1 MNIAEPFIKRPV
13 AACLFAVAIV
23 LLGLLSWRLLPVA
36 PLPQVDFPAIQVYAS
51 LPGASPESMA
61 STVATPLER
70 ALGSIPGVTA
80 INSTST
86 QGVSTI
92 WVEFTLDR
100 DLNSAARDVQAAL
113 NSARGQLPAGMPG
126 NPGYRKISPSQ
137 APIMALAL
145 SSPNLAPSALYD
157 AASTVLAQKLAQ
169 IKGVGQVGIDGA
181 SLPAVR
187 IQLNPNALA
196 NYGIALDEVRA
207 AISNANVLRPL
218 GLLEEGDT
226 RWQVRTNESL
236 RSASDYQ
243 NLVIRYGDA
252 GPVRLRDVATVT
264 DSVENR
270 YTDGFHNHSSAVTLT
285 VSRQT
290 GANIVET
297 IDAIN
302 AQLPALRA
310 LMPGDTQLKVVM
322 DRSPGIRATLKEAQ
336 ITLALAVL
344 LVVGVVWMFL
354 GSARSALIPSLA
366 IPVAIIG
373 AFVVMYL
380 YGFSLNNLSLM
391 ALIVA
396 AGLVV
401 DDAIVVLE
409 NIKRHIE
416 RGLSPMQ
423 AAILGARE
431 VGFTLLAM
439 NITLVV
445 IFVSILLMGGV
456 VEKLFREFSITLAA
470 AMLISLLVSLSLTPA
485 LCTQLLK
492 KTPPK
497 SERPGLFD
505 EIKQGYS
512 IALNWALRHSRIVML
527 LLAAVIGL
535 NIYLYIAIPKTM
547 LPEQDTGQMT
557 SWIRGDDGF
566 SFQIMQPKIQE
577 FRKLL
582 LTDPAVEDVFGASG
596 GYNGVSNAWM
606 RISLKPKAERGVSVH
621 EVVDRIRRQ
630 IPSVPGAMMMLGPD
644 QDIRLSSP
652 FSRSEHELL
661 LLSDDLK
668 LMSKWA
674 AKITTAMESMPEITE
689 VDGVK
694 EEGTQQVVLTIDRE
708 TAQRLG
714 VDMATVATLLNNS
727 FSQRQVST
735 MYDRMNQYRVVM
747 ELEPGYTATPAVLD
761 QLQVITRDGQRVP
774 LSTFSSFDYG
784 LAEDRVRH
792 TNQFASESIGY
803 GVAEGFTAEQARTA
817 IEQKLAE
824 LMVPN
829 EVYLASAGT
838 SRPGWGPSTPGAAQ
852 EPAVLIACV
861 LLAVYLILGILYE
874 STIHPL
880 TILSTL
886 PSAGIGALL
895 ALRLSDTPFSLI
907 AMLGLFLLIGIVM
920 KNAILMIDFAL
931 ELERKE
937 GLSSRDSIFQAA
949 LLRLR
954 PIMMTNLAGLLGA
967 LPLILGSNEGS
978 ELRTPLGITIIGG
991 LAVSQLLT
999 LFTTPVVYLYMEKL
1013 RNWRQAKTHQPA
1025 LQKTNQLQGHLQD

>member
-1 MNIAEPFIKRPV
+1 MTIAEPFIKRPV
-13 AACLFAVAIV
+13 ASSLVAIGIV
-23 LLGLLSWRLLPVA
+23 LLGLLSWRMLPVA
-36 PLPQVDFPAIQVYAS
+36 PLPQVDFPAVQIFAA

-80 INSTST
+80 INSNST
-86 QGVSTI
+86 QGSTFI

-100 DLNSAARDVQAAL
+100 DLDSAARDVQAAL
-113 NSARGQLPAGMPG
+113 NAARGQLPAGMPG
-126 NPGYRKISPSQ
+126 NPSYRKVSPSQ

-145 SSPNLAPSALYD
+145 SSPNLSPSALYD
-157 AASTVLAQKLAQ
+157 AASTILAQKLAQ

-187 IQLNPNALA
+187 IQLNPNMLSS
-196 NYGIALDEVRA
+196 YGIALDEVRN
-207 AISNANVLRPL
+207 AISNANVQRPL
-218 GLLEEGDT
+218 GILEEDDS
-226 RWQVRTNESL
+226 RWQVYTSETLRT
-236 RSASDYQ
+236 AADYQ

-252 GPVRLRDVATVT
+252 GPVRLRDVATVS

-302 AQLPALRA
+302 AQLPTLRA

-336 ITLALAVL
+336 ITLAVAVL
-344 LVVGVVWMFL
+344 LVVGVVFL
-354 GSARSALIPSLA
+354 FLRSAQSALIPTLA

-373 AFVVMYL
+373 AFSVMYL
-380 YGFSLNNLSLM
+380 WGFSLNNLSLM

-416 RGLSPMQ
+416 KGMPPFQ
-423 AAILGARE
+423 AAIQGARE

-439 NITLVV
+439 NVTLVV

-470 AMLISLLVSLSLTPA
+470 AMLISLVISLSLTPA
-485 LCTQLLK
+485 LCGQLLK
-492 KTPPK
+492 AEPK
-497 SERPGLFD
+497 NAAQKEPQPGIFD
-505 EIKQGYS
+505 DIKQGYAV
-512 IALNWALRHSRIVML
+512 ALDWALRHSRIVML
-527 LLAAVIGL
+527 ILAAVIGI

-557 SWIRGDDGF
+557 GWIRGDDGF
-566 SFQIMQPKIQE
+566 SFQLMQPKIQE
-577 FRKLL
+577 FRKVLL
-582 LTDPAVEDVFGASG
+582 ADPAVEDVFGASG
-596 GYNGVSNAWM
+596 GGNGVSNAWM
-606 RISLKPKAERGVSVH
+606 RISLKPMAERGVSVM
-621 EVVDRIRRQ
+621 EVTDRIRRE
-630 IPSVPGAMMMLGPD
+630 IPTIPGAMLMVGPD

-652 FSRSEHELL
+652 FSRSQHEVMM
-661 LLSDDLK
+661 LSDDIRL
-668 LMSKWA
+668 LYKWA
-674 AKITTAMESMPEITE
+674 AKLTTAMEGMKELTEI
-689 VDGVK
+689 DGVR
-694 EEGTQQVVLTIDRE
+694 EEGTQQINLTIDRE

-714 VDMATVATLLNNS
+714 VDMTTVASLLNNS

-735 MYDRMNQYRVVM
+735 MYEEMNQYRVVM
-747 ELEPGYTATPAVLD
+747 ELEPGYTATPEVLN
-761 QLQVITRDGQRVP
+761 QLQVITRDGKRVP

-792 TNQFASESIGY
+792 SNQFVSESIGY
-803 GVAEGFTAEQARTA
+803 GLAEGVTAEQARIA
-817 IEQKLAE
+817 IEAKVAE
-824 LMVPN
+824 LMMPK
-829 EVYLASAGT
+829 EVYLAPSGS
-838 SRPGWGPSTPGAAQ
+838 SRPGWGPSVPGMAQ
-852 EPAVLIACV
+852 NPAVLIACV

-895 ALRLSDTPFSLI
+895 ALWLTDTPFSLI

-931 ELERKE
+931 ELERNE
-937 GLSSRDSIFQAA
+937 GLSSRDSIYQAA
-949 LLRLR
+949 MIRLR
-954 PIMMTNLAGLLGA
+954 PILMTNLAGLLGA
-967 LPLILGSNEGS
+967 VPLILGFNEGS

-991 LAVSQLLT
+991 LAVSQFLT
-999 LFTTPVVYLYMEKL
+999 LFTTPVVYLYMEKV
-1013 RNWRQAKTHQPA
+1013 RNWG
-1025 LQKTNQLQGHLQD
+1025 LQKTGSQAAAH

>member
-1 MNIAEPFIKRPV
+1 MTIAEPFIKRPV
-13 AACLFAVAIV
+13 ASSLVAIGIV
-23 LLGLLSWRLLPVA
+23 LLGLLSWRMLPVA
-36 PLPQVDFPAIQVYAS
+36 PLPQVDFPAVQIFAS

-80 INSTST
+80 INSNST
-86 QGVSTI
+86 QGSTFI

-100 DLNSAARDVQAAL
+100 DLDSAARDVQAAL
-113 NSARGQLPAGMPG
+113 NAARGQLPAGMPG
-126 NPGYRKISPSQ
+126 NPSYRKISPSQ
-137 APIMALAL
+137 APVMALAL
-145 SSPNLAPSALYD
+145 SSPNLSPSALYD
-157 AASTVLAQKLAQ
+157 AASTILAQKLAQ

-196 NYGIALDEVRA
+196 SYGIALDEVRN
-207 AISNANVLRPL
+207 AISNANVQRPL
-218 GLLEEGDT
+218 GILEEDDS
-226 RWQVRTNESL
+226 RWQVYTSETLRT
-236 RSASDYQ
+236 AADYQ

-252 GPVRLRDVATVT
+252 GPVRLQDVATVS

-270 YTDGFHNHSSAVTLT
+270 YTDGFHNRSSAVTLT

-302 AQLPALRA
+302 AQLPTLRA

-336 ITLALAVL
+336 ITLAVAVM
-344 LVVGVVWMFL
+344 LVVGVVFVFL
-354 GSARSALIPSLA
+354 RSAQSALIPTLA

-373 AFVVMYL
+373 AFSVMYL
-380 YGFSLNNLSLM
+380 WGFSLNNLSLM

-416 RGLSPMQ
+416 KGVPPFQ
-423 AAILGARE
+423 AAIQGARE

-439 NITLVV
+439 NVTLVV

-470 AMLISLLVSLSLTPA
+470 AMLISLVVSLSLTPA
-485 LCTQLLK
+485 LCGQLLK
-492 KTPPK
+492 PEANKKTEHPEKQP
-497 SERPGLFD
+497 EEQPGIFD
-505 EIKQGYS
+505 DLKKGYAV
-512 IALNWALRHSRIVML
+512 ALDWALRHSRIVML
-527 LLAAVIGL
+527 ILAAVIGI

-557 SWIRGDDGF
+557 GWIRGDDGF
-566 SFQIMQPKIQE
+566 SFQLMQPKIQE
-577 FRKLL
+577 FRKVLL
-582 LTDPAVEDVFGASG
+582 EDPAVEDVFGASG
-596 GYNGVSNAWM
+596 GGNGVSNAWM
-606 RISLKPKAERGVSVH
+606 RISLKPLAERGVSVM
-621 EVVDRIRRQ
+621 EVTDRIRREL
-630 IPSVPGAMMMLGPD
+630 PSIPGAMLMVGPD

-652 FSRSEHELL
+652 FSRSQHEVMM
-661 LLSDDLK
+661 LSDDIRK
-668 LMSKWA
+668 LYKWA
-674 AKITTAMESMPEITE
+674 ATLTTAMEKMPELVE

-694 EEGTQQVVLTIDRE
+694 EEGTQQIVLTIDRE
-708 TAQRLG
+708 AAQRLG
-714 VDMATVATLLNNS
+714 VNMNLVASLLNNS

-735 MYDRMNQYRVVM
+735 MYEEMNQYRVVM
-747 ELEPGYTATPAVLD
+747 ELEPGYTATPEVLN
-761 QLQVITRDGQRVP
+761 QLQVITYDGKRVP

-792 TNQFASESIGY
+792 SNQFVSESIGY
-803 GVAEGFTAEQARTA
+803 GLAEGVTAEQARIA
-817 IEQKLAE
+817 IEAKVAE
-824 LMVPN
+824 IMMPK
-829 EVYLASAGT
+829 EVYLAPAGS
-838 SRPGWGPSTPGAAQ
+838 SRPGWGPSTPGMAQ
-852 EPAVLIACV
+852 SPAVLIACV

-895 ALRLSDTPFSLI
+895 ALWLTDTPFSLI

-931 ELERKE
+931 ELERNE
-937 GLSSRDSIFQAA
+937 GLSSRDSIYQAA
-949 LLRLR
+949 MIRLR
-954 PIMMTNLAGLLGA
+954 PILMTNLAGLLGA
-967 LPLILGSNEGS
+967 VPLILGFNEGS

-999 LFTTPVVYLYMEKL
+999 LFTTPVVYLYMEKV
-1013 RNWRQAKTHQPA
+1013 RNWGLAKTHPQSM
-1025 LQKTNQLQGHLQD
+1025 TSH

>member
-13 AACLFAVAIV
+13 ASSLLAIGIV
-23 LLGLLSWRLLPVA
+23 LLGLLAWRMLPVA
-36 PLPQVDFPAIQVYAS
+36 PLPQIDFPAVQIFAQ

-61 STVATPLER
+61 ATVATPLER

-80 INSTST
+80 INSNST
-86 QGVSTI
+86 QGSTFI

-113 NSARGQLPAGMPG
+113 NTARSQLPAGMPG
-126 NPGYRKISPSQ
+126 NPSYRKISPSQ

-157 AASTVLAQKLAQ
+157 AASSILAQKIAQ
-169 IKGVGQVGIDGA
+169 IHGVGAVGIDGA

-196 NYGIALDEVRA
+196 SYGIALDEVRN
-207 AISNANVLRPL
+207 AISNANPLRPL
-218 GLLEEGDT
+218 GIAENDDQ
-226 RWQVRTNESL
+226 RWQVNTSENLRTAKE
-236 RSASDYQ
+236 YQ
-243 NLVIRYGDA
+243 QLVIRYASGTA
-252 GPVRLRDVATVT
+252 GESHGLVRLQDVAKVT

-270 YTDGFHNHSSAVTLT
+270 YTDGFHNQHSAVTLT

-302 AQLPALRA
+302 AQLPILRA
-310 LMPGDTQLKVVM
+310 LMPADTQLKVVM
-322 DRSPGIRATLKEAQ
+322 DRSPGIRATLWEAQ
-336 ITLALAVL
+336 ITLAISVL

-373 AFVVMYL
+373 AFAVMYS

-416 RGLSPMQ
+416 RGLAPLD
-423 AAILGARE
+423 AALLGAKE

-445 IFVSILLMGGV
+445 IFVSILIMGGV
-456 VEKLFREFSITLAA
+456 VEKLFREFSITLAG
-470 AMLISLLVSLSLTPA
+470 AMIISLLVSLSLTPA
-485 LCTQLLK
+485 LCGQLLK
-492 KTPPK
+492 AEPSKVKKP
-497 SERPGLFD
+497 SLFGD
-505 EIKQGYS
+505 IKQGYG
-512 IALNWALRHSRIVML
+512 IALDWALRHSRIVML
-527 LLAAVIGL
+527 LLMGTIGI
-535 NIYLYIAIPKTM
+535 NIYLYIDIPKTM
-547 LPEQDTGQMT
+547 LPDQDTGQMT
-557 SWIRGDDGF
+557 GWVRGDDGF
-566 SFQIMQPKIQE
+566 SFKLMQPKIQQ
-577 FRKLL
+577 FRELL
-582 LTDPAVEDVFGASG
+582 LADPAVEDVFGASG
-596 GYNGVSNAWM
+596 GGNGVSNAWM
-606 RISLKPKAERGVSVH
+606 RISLKPRAERGESVDA
-621 EVVDRIRRQ
+621 VVDRLRRNM
-630 IPSVPGAMMMLGPD
+630 PSIPGAMLMVGSD

-652 FSRSEHELL
+652 FSRSDQELM
-661 LLSDDLK
+661 LLSDNLP
-668 LMSKWA
+668 LLHTWA
-674 AKITTAMESMPEITE
+674 AKITRAMQTMPELTGI
-689 VDGVK
+689 DGVRD
-694 EEGTQQVVLTIDRE
+694 EGTRQVVLNIDR
-708 TAQRLG
+708 TAAQRLG

-727 FSQRQVST
+727 FSQRQVAT
-735 MYDRMNQYRVVM
+735 MYDQMNQYRVVM
-747 ELEPGYTATPAVLD
+747 ELAPGYTASPQVLD
-761 QLQVITRDGQRVP
+761 QIQVITRSGARVP
-774 LSTFSSFDYG
+774 LSTFSSFTYG
-784 LAEDRVRH
+784 LAEDRVRRS
-792 TNQFASESIGY
+792 NQFVSESIGY
-803 GVAEGFTAEQARTA
+803 GVAEGFTDEQARLA
-817 IEQKLAE
+817 IEAKVGE
-824 LMVPN
+824 LLVPK
-829 EVYLASAGT
+829 EVYMAPAGST
-838 SRPGWGPSTPGAAQ
+838 RPGWGPSTPSMAQ
-852 EPAVLIACV
+852 DPAVLIACV

-931 ELERKE
+931 ELERRE
-937 GLSSRDSIFQAA
+937 GLSSRDSIYQAA

-967 LPLILGSNEGS
+967 VPLIMGFHEGS

-999 LFTTPVVYLYMEKL
+999 LFTTPVVYLYMEKV
-1013 RNWRQAKTHQPA
+1013 RNWKLGKTKPA
-1025 LQKTNQLQGHLQD
+1025 DF

>member
-1 MNIAEPFIKRPV
+1 MTLAEPFIKRPV
-13 AACLFAVAIV
+13 ASSLVAVGIV
-23 LLGLLSWRLLPVA
+23 LLGLLSWRMLPVA
-36 PLPQVDFPAIQVYAS
+36 PLPQVDFPAVQIFAS

-80 INSTST
+80 INSNST
-86 QGVSTI
+86 QGSTFI

-100 DLNSAARDVQAAL
+100 DLDSAARDVQAAL
-113 NSARGQLPAGMPG
+113 NAARGQLPAGMPG

-145 SSPNLAPSALYD
+145 SSDNLAPSALYD
-157 AASTVLAQKLAQ
+157 AASTILAQKLAQ

-187 IQLNPNALA
+187 IQLNPNALSS
-196 NYGIALDEVRA
+196 YGIALDEVRNA
-207 AISNANVLRPL
+207 VSNANVQRPM
-218 GLLEEGDT
+218 GVLEESDT
-226 RWQVRTNESL
+226 RWQVYTSETLRT
-236 RSASDYQ
+236 AADYQ
-243 NLVIRYGDA
+243 NLIVRYGES

-270 YTDGFHNHSSAVTLT
+270 YTSGFHNNSSAVTLT

-302 AQLPALRA
+302 AELDTLRL
-310 LMPGDTQLKVVM
+310 LMPGDTKLKVVM

-336 ITLALAVL
+336 ITLAVAVL
-344 LVVGVVWMFL
+344 LVVGVVFMFL
-354 GSARSALIPSLA
+354 RSAQSALIPTLA

-373 AFVVMYL
+373 AFSVMYL
-380 YGFSLNNLSLM
+380 WGFSLNNLSIM

-416 RGLSPMQ
+416 KGTPPFQ
-423 AAILGARE
+423 AAIQGARE

-439 NITLVV
+439 NLTLVV

-470 AMLISLLVSLSLTPA
+470 AMMISLVISLSLTPA
-485 LCTQLLK
+485 LCGQLLK
-492 KTPPK
+492 PEAQKK
-497 SERPGLFD
+497 EDRPGIFD
-505 EIKQGYS
+505 DIKKGYS
-512 IALNWALRHSRIVML
+512 AALDWALRHSRIVML
-527 LLAAVIGL
+527 ILAGVIGV

-557 SWIRGDDGF
+557 GWIRGDDGF

-577 FRKLL
+577 FRKVLL
-582 LTDPAVEDVFGASG
+582 ADPAVEDVFGASG
-596 GYNGVSNAWM
+596 GGNGVSNAWM
-606 RISLKPKAERGVSVH
+606 RISLKPMAERGVSVM
-621 EVVDRIRRQ
+621 EVTDRIRRQ
-630 IPSVPGAMMMLGPD
+630 IPSIPGAMLMVGPD

-652 FSRSEHELL
+652 FSRSQHEVMM
-661 LLSDDLK
+661 LSDDIRL
-668 LMSKWA
+668 LYKWA
-674 AKITTAMESMPEITE
+674 AKLTTAMEGMKELTEI
-689 VDGVK
+689 DGVR
-694 EEGTQQVVLTIDRE
+694 EEGTQQINLTIDRE
-708 TAQRLG
+708 AAQRLG
-714 VDMATVATLLNNS
+714 VDMMTVASLLNNS

-735 MYDRMNQYRVVM
+735 MYEEMNQYRVVM
-747 ELEPGYTATPAVLD
+747 ELEPGYTATPEVLN
-761 QLQVITRDGQRVP
+761 QLQVITNEGKRVP

-792 TNQFASESIGY
+792 TNQFVSESIGY
-803 GVAEGFTAEQARTA
+803 GLAEGVTAEQARLA
-817 IEQKLAE
+817 IEAKVAE
-824 LMVPN
+824 LMMPK
-829 EVYLASAGT
+829 EVYLAPSGS
-838 SRPGWGPSTPGAAQ
+838 SRPGWGPAVPGMAQ
-852 EPAVLIACV
+852 NPAVLIGAV

-895 ALRLSDTPFSLI
+895 ALWLTNTPFSLI

-931 ELERKE
+931 ELERSQ
-937 GLSSRDSIFQAA
+937 GLSSRDSIYQAA
-949 LLRLR
+949 LIRLR
-954 PIMMTNLAGLLGA
+954 PILMTNLAGLLGA
-967 LPLILGSNEGS
+967 VPLILGFNEGS

-991 LAVSQLLT
+991 LAVSQFLT

-1013 RNWRQAKTHQPA
+1013 RNWGKKSVPDTQPA
-1025 LQKTNQLQGHLQD
+1025 

>member
-1 MNIAEPFIKRPV
+1 MFIADPFIRRPV
-13 AACLFAVAIV
+13 ASSLLAVGIV
-23 LLGLLSWRLLPVA
+23 LLGLLAWRMLPVA
-36 PLPQVDFPAIQVYAS
+36 PLPQVDFPAVQIYAS

-61 STVATPLER
+61 ATVATPLER

-80 INSTST
+80 INSNST
-86 QGVSTI
+86 QGSTTL

-100 DLNSAARDVQAAL
+100 DLDSAARDVQAAL
-113 NSARGQLPAGMPG
+113 NAARGQLPAGMPG

-145 SSPNLAPSALYD
+145 SSPNLSPSALYD
-157 AASTVLAQKLAQ
+157 AASTILAQKLSQ
-169 IKGVGQVGIDGA
+169 INGVGQVGIDGA

-196 NYGIALDEVRA
+196 NYGIALDEVRN

-218 GLLEEGDT
+218 GLLEEDDT

-236 RSASDYQ
+236 RAAKDYQ
-243 NLVIRYGDA
+243 MLVIRYREDG
-252 GPVRLRDVATVT
+252 GVVRLQDVASVS

-270 YTDGFHNHSSAVTLT
+270 YTDGFHNQSSAVTLT

-336 ITLALAVL
+336 ITLVLAVL
-344 LVVGVVWMFL
+344 LVVGVVWVFL

-373 AFVVMYL
+373 AFAVMYL

-416 RGLSPMQ
+416 RGLSPFQ
-423 AAILGARE
+423 AAIQGTRE

-439 NITLVV
+439 NVTLVV
-445 IFVSILLMGGV
+445 VFISILLMGGV

-470 AMLISLLVSLSLTPA
+470 TMIISLAVSLSLTPA
-485 LCTQLLK
+485 LCAQLLK
-492 KTPPK
+492 AEPK
-497 SERPGLFD
+497 KAHKPSIFD
-505 EIKQGYS
+505 DIKQAYS
-512 IALNWALRHSRIVML
+512 IALGWALRHNRIVL
-527 LLAAVIGL
+527 LILAGVIGL
-535 NIYLYIAIPKTM
+535 NIYLYIAIPKIM

-557 SWIRGDDGF
+557 GYIRGDDGF
-566 SFQIMQPKIQE
+566 SFQLMQPKIQQ
-577 FRKLL
+577 FRQLL
-582 LTDPAVEDVFGASG
+582 LSDPAVEDVFGASG
-596 GYNGVSNAWM
+596 GGNGVSNAWM
-606 RISLKPKAERGVSVH
+606 RISLKPMAERGVSVQ
-621 EVVDRIRRQ
+621 EVVDRLRRKM
-630 IPSVPGAMMMLGPD
+630 PSIPGAMLMISPD

-652 FSRSEHELL
+652 FNRSEQELM

-668 LMSKWA
+668 LLHNWA
-674 AKITTAMESMPEITE
+674 AKITTAMEKMPEITE

-708 TAQRLG
+708 AAQRLG
-714 VDMATVATLLNNS
+714 VDMSIVASMLNNS

-735 MYDRMNQYRVVM
+735 MYDEMNQYRVVM
-747 ELEPGYTATPAVLD
+747 ELEPGYTATPAVLE
-761 QLQVITRDGQRVP
+761 QLQVITSAGKRVP
-774 LSTFSSFDYG
+774 LSAFSSFGYG

-792 TNQFASESIGY
+792 TNQFASEDIGY
-803 GVAEGFTAEQARTA
+803 GVAENYTEAQARAA
-817 IEQKLAE
+817 IETKLAE

-829 EVYLASAGT
+829 EVYLAPAGS
-838 SRPGWGPSTPGAAQ
+838 SRPGWGPSTPGMAQ
-852 EPAVLIACV
+852 DPAVLIACV

-967 LPLILGSNEGS
+967 LPLILSFNEGS

-999 LFTTPVVYLYMEKL
+999 LFTTPVVYLYMEKV
-1013 RNWRQAKTHQPA
+1013 RNWGLKKGHTE
-1025 LQKTNQLQGHLQD
+1025 LVVQGN

>member
-1 MNIAEPFIKRPV
+1 MTIAEPFIRRPV
-13 AACLFAVAIV
+13 ASCLVALGIV
-23 LLGLLSWRLLPVA
+23 LLGLLSWRMLPVA
-36 PLPQVDFPAIQVYAS
+36 PLPQVDFPAVQIYAG

-80 INSTST
+80 INSNST
-86 QGVSTI
+86 QGSTFI

-100 DLNSAARDVQAAL
+100 DLDSAARDVQAAL
-113 NSARGQLPAGMPG
+113 NAARGQLPAGMPG
-126 NPGYRKISPSQ
+126 NPSYRKISPSQ

-145 SSPNLAPSALYD
+145 SSPNLSPSALYD
-157 AASTVLAQKLAQ
+157 AASTILAQKLSQ

-196 NYGIALDEVRA
+196 SYGIALDEVRN
-207 AISNANVLRPL
+207 AISNANVQRPM
-218 GLLEEGDT
+218 GVLEENDS
-226 RWQVRTNESL
+226 RWQVYTSETLRT
-236 RSASDYQ
+236 AADYR
-243 NLVIRYGDA
+243 NLVVRYGDA
-252 GPVRLRDVATVT
+252 GPVRLRDVATVS

-302 AQLPALRA
+302 AQLPTLRA
-310 LMPGDTQLKVVM
+310 LMPGDTELKVVM

-336 ITLALAVL
+336 ITLAIAVL
-344 LVVGVVWMFL
+344 LVVGVVFVFL
-354 GSARSALIPSLA
+354 RSAQSALIPSLA

-373 AFVVMYL
+373 AFAVMYL
-380 YGFSLNNLSLM
+380 WGFSLNNLSLM

-416 RGLSPMQ
+416 KGMPPFQ
-423 AAILGARE
+423 AAIQGARE

-439 NITLVV
+439 NLTLVV

-456 VEKLFREFSITLAA
+456 IEKLFREFSITLAA
-470 AMLISLLVSLSLTPA
+470 AMLISLVVSLSLTPA
-485 LCTQLLK
+485 LCGQLLK
-492 KTPPK
+492 AEPK
-497 SERPGLFD
+497 KVEKPGIFD
-505 EIKQGYS
+505 DLRSGYA
-512 IALNWALRHSRIVML
+512 IALDWALRHSRIVML
-527 LLAAVIGL
+527 ILAAVIGI
-535 NIYLYIAIPKTM
+535 NIYLYVATPKIM

-557 SWIRGDDGF
+557 GWIRGDDGF
-566 SFQIMQPKIQE
+566 SFQVMQPKIQE
-577 FRKLL
+577 FRRVLL
-582 LTDPAVEDVFGASG
+582 NDPAVEDVFGASG
-596 GYNGVSNAWM
+596 GGNGVSNAWM
-606 RISLKPKAERGVSVH
+606 RISLKPMAERGVSVM
-621 EVVDRIRRQ
+621 EVTDRIRRQ
-630 IPSVPGAMMMLGPD
+630 LPSIPGAMLMIGPD
-644 QDIRLSSP
+644 QDIRLNSP
-652 FSRSEHELL
+652 FSRSQHEVMM
-661 LLSDDLK
+661 LSDDIRL
-668 LMSKWA
+668 LYQWA
-674 AKITTAMESMPEITE
+674 AKLTTAMEGMKELTEI
-689 VDGVK
+689 DGVR
-694 EEGTQQVVLTIDRE
+694 EEGTQQIVLTIDRE
-708 TAQRLG
+708 AAQRLG
-714 VDMATVATLLNNS
+714 VDMTTVASVLNNS

-735 MYDRMNQYRVVM
+735 LYEEMNQYRVVM
-747 ELEPGYTATPAVLD
+747 ELEPGYTATPEVLN
-761 QLQVITRDGQRVP
+761 QLQVITRDGNRVP
-774 LSTFSSFDYG
+774 LSTFSTFDYG

-792 TNQFASESIGY
+792 SNQFVSESIGY
-803 GVAEGFTAEQARTA
+803 GLAEGVTAEQARAA
-817 IEQKLAE
+817 IEAKVAE
-824 LMVPN
+824 LMMPK
-829 EVYLASAGT
+829 EVYLAPAG
-838 SRPGWGPSTPGAAQ
+838 SVRPGWGPSVPGMAQ
-852 EPAVLIACV
+852 NPAVLIGCV

-895 ALRLSDTPFSLI
+895 ALWLTDTPFSLI

-931 ELERKE
+931 ELERNE
-937 GLSSRDSIFQAA
+937 GLSSRDSIYQAA
-949 LLRLR
+949 LIRLR
-954 PIMMTNLAGLLGA
+954 PILMTNLAGLLGA
-967 LPLILGSNEGS
+967 LPLILGINEGS
-978 ELRTPLGITIIGG
+978 ELRTPLGITIMGG

-1013 RNWRQAKTHQPA
+1013 RNWGLRHKPLASGQT
-1025 LQKTNQLQGHLQD
+1025 L

>member
-1 MNIAEPFIKRPV
+1 MTLAEPFIKRPV
-13 AACLFAVAIV
+13 ASSLVAVGIV
-23 LLGLLSWRLLPVA
+23 LLGLLSWRMLPVA
-36 PLPQVDFPAIQVYAS
+36 PLPQVDFPAVQIFAS

-80 INSTST
+80 INSNST
-86 QGVSTI
+86 QGSTFI

-100 DLNSAARDVQAAL
+100 DLDSAARDVQAAL
-113 NSARGQLPAGMPG
+113 NAARGQLPAGMPG

-145 SSPNLAPSALYD
+145 SSDNLAPSALYD
-157 AASTVLAQKLAQ
+157 AASTILAQKLAQ

-187 IQLNPNALA
+187 IQLNPNALSS
-196 NYGIALDEVRA
+196 YGIALDEVRNA
-207 AISNANVLRPL
+207 VSNANVQRPM
-218 GLLEEGDT
+218 GVLEESDI
-226 RWQVRTNESL
+226 RWQVYTSETLRT
-236 RSASDYQ
+236 AADYQ
-243 NLVIRYGDA
+243 NLIVRYGES

-270 YTDGFHNHSSAVTLT
+270 YTSGFHNNSSAVTLT

-302 AQLPALRA
+302 AELDTLRL
-310 LMPGDTQLKVVM
+310 LMPGDTKLKVVM

-336 ITLALAVL
+336 ITLAVAVL
-344 LVVGVVWMFL
+344 LVVGVVFMFL
-354 GSARSALIPSLA
+354 RSAQSALIPTLA

-373 AFVVMYL
+373 AFSVMYL
-380 YGFSLNNLSLM
+380 WGFSLNNLSIM

-416 RGLSPMQ
+416 KGTPPFQ
-423 AAILGARE
+423 AAIQGARE

-439 NITLVV
+439 NLTLVV

-470 AMLISLLVSLSLTPA
+470 AMMISLVISLSLTPA
-485 LCTQLLK
+485 LCGQLLK
-492 KTPPK
+492 PEAQKK
-497 SERPGLFD
+497 EDRPGIFD
-505 EIKQGYS
+505 DIKKGYS
-512 IALNWALRHSRIVML
+512 AALDWALRHSRIVML
-527 LLAAVIGL
+527 ILAGVIGV

-557 SWIRGDDGF
+557 GWIRGDDGF

-577 FRKLL
+577 FRKVLL
-582 LTDPAVEDVFGASG
+582 ADPAVEDVFGASG
-596 GYNGVSNAWM
+596 GGNGVSNAWM
-606 RISLKPKAERGVSVH
+606 RISLKPMAERGVSVM
-621 EVVDRIRRQ
+621 EVTDRIRRQ
-630 IPSVPGAMMMLGPD
+630 IPSIPGAMLMVGPD

-652 FSRSEHELL
+652 FSRSQHEVMM
-661 LLSDDLK
+661 LSDDIRL
-668 LMSKWA
+668 LYKWA
-674 AKITTAMESMPEITE
+674 AKLTTAMEGMKELTEI
-689 VDGVK
+689 DGVR
-694 EEGTQQVVLTIDRE
+694 EEGTQQINLTIDRE
-708 TAQRLG
+708 AAQRLG
-714 VDMATVATLLNNS
+714 VDMMTVASLLNNS

-735 MYDRMNQYRVVM
+735 MYEEMNQYRVVM
-747 ELEPGYTATPAVLD
+747 ELEPGYTATPEVLN
-761 QLQVITRDGQRVP
+761 QLQVITNEGKRVP

-792 TNQFASESIGY
+792 TNQFVSESIGY
-803 GVAEGFTAEQARTA
+803 GLAEGVTAEQARLA
-817 IEQKLAE
+817 IEAKVAE
-824 LMVPN
+824 LMMPK
-829 EVYLASAGT
+829 EVYLAPSGS
-838 SRPGWGPSTPGAAQ
+838 SRPGWGPAVPGMAQ
-852 EPAVLIACV
+852 NPAVLIGAV

-895 ALRLSDTPFSLI
+895 ALWLTNTPFSLI

-931 ELERKE
+931 ELERNQ
-937 GLSSRDSIFQAA
+937 GLSSRDSIYQAA
-949 LLRLR
+949 LIRLR
-954 PIMMTNLAGLLGA
+954 PILMTNLAGLLGA
-967 LPLILGSNEGS
+967 VPLILGFNEGS

-991 LAVSQLLT
+991 LAVSQFLT

-1013 RNWRQAKTHQPA
+1013 RNWGKKSVPDTQPA
-1025 LQKTNQLQGHLQD
+1025 